1 MKQTAV
7 DWLVEEVELISNSKK
22 TSREEMIELYNQV
35 IKQAKEMEKEQMIEF
50 ANSFYDDCVLQYGGL
65 EQSSE
70 QYYNDK
76 YNTET
81 K

>member
-7 DWLVEEVELISNSKK
+7 DWFVKEVELISNSKRV
-22 TSREEMIELYNQV
+22 SREEMIELYNQA